1 MVKDFGIPA
10 PYIFDVD
17 LDSKRITMSY
27 INGKLAKDVIEDNLD
42 IAYKIGEIVG
52 KLHKNDVIHN
62 DLTTSNFLYDRE
74 LYIIDFG
81 LGKISNLDEDKAVD
95 LIVFKKA
102 VLSTHNEKFEEIW
115 ERFLEGY
122 KSVYDR
128 WEIILDLMKEVE
140 RRARYVE

>member
-17 LDSKRITMSY
+17 LDNKRIMMSY

-62 DLTTSNFLYDRE
+62 DLTTSNFIFDKD

-95 LIVFKKA
+95 LIVFKR
-102 VLSTHNEKFEEIW
+102 LCYQLIM
-115 ERFLEGY
+115 
-122 KSVYDR
+122 KS
-128 WEIILDLMKEVE
+128 LMKSG
-140 RRARYVE
+140 RDF